1 MTGLRADR
9 VALNPIQWINVK
21 ADPADPA
28 SEDLWLFADPA
39 FRADY
44 PRVLGEVRAAGFP
57 ATMLEVLDTQTLQDY
72 RRMLDDTGLEV
83 APGYAD
89 IALPEDHGVT
99 LEPGSAEAVRWYDGI
114 RRKAE
119 ESNFFG
125 LPTVFLAPE
134 VSFRPGTVRTLER
147 VAVGAQFDAGRL
159 DRVVEVLATAAEVLA
174 REGIRAGLHNHIGT
188 WVETEA
194 EIEYVLAAIP
204 ADLLGASFDIGHLA
218 WAGIDPAAMLS
229 RHADRLLDLHVK
241 DLDLSVA
248 AASRSDPTTYAAAT
262 DRGLF
267 REPGRGD
274 VDLDA
279 VLGALPDGWPGW
291 LIVEVDRVAG
301 DPAASARESWAWVE
315 AHLG

>member
-1 MTGLRADR
+1 MTGLRPDR

-28 SEDLWLFADPA
+28 SDDLWLFADPA

-44 PRVLGEVRAAGFP
+44 PRVLGEVRAAGFS
-57 ATMLEVLDTQTLQDY
+57 ATTLEVLDTQTLQDF
-72 RRMLDDTGLEV
+72 RRMVEDAGLSV

-89 IALPEDHGVT
+89 VALPEDLGVT
-99 LEPGSAEAVRWYDGI
+99 LAAGSAEAVRWFDGV

-125 LPTVFLAPE
+125 LATVFLAPE
-134 VSFRPGTVRTLER
+134 VSWRPGTIRTLER
-147 VAVGAQFDAGRL
+147 VAVGADFDPHRL
-159 DRVVEVLATAAEVLA
+159 DRLVDLIARAADVLAS
-174 REGIRAGLHNHIGT
+174 EGIHAGLHSHVGT

-194 EIEYVLAAIP
+194 EIEYVLSAIP

-218 WAGIDPAAMLS
+218 WAGIDPAAMLE

-248 AASRSDPTTYAAAT
+248 AASRAEPTTYTAAV
-262 DRGLF
+262 DQGLF
-267 REPGRGD
+267 REPGTGD
-274 VDLDA
+274 MDLEA
-279 VLGALPDGWPGW
+279 VLAAIPESWAGW
-291 LIVEVDRVAG
+291 LIVEVDRIVG
-301 DPAASARESWAWVE
+301 DPVASARASWAWVE
-315 AHLG
+315 AHLA